1 MKNMH
6 TNNQRGAV
14 MMIALVML
22 LILTVLAIGS
32 MRGVALESRITG
44 NRAYTSQL
52 QDAADA
58 ALREAEFRFYGPGYL
73 QDKLE
78 HRAANCTKQNEIKA
92 NMANK
97 PCLLPIDTSNHADRL
112 ALSLDPIGFFKTGGA
127 GAGLLTHGTGADT
140 DTAGNNETLAWMP
153 YSGLDPDSDSE
164 PQYSAYWNTLL
175 IIAGADENEAL
186 NAEYGMVA
194 EGKGTYYYLI
204 NGQGDDI
211 TALQSTISNIYVGLN
226 N

>member
-44 NRAYTSQL
+44 TRAYTSQL

-112 ALSLDPIGFFKTGGA
+112 ALSLDPISFFTTGA
-127 GAGLLTHGTGADT
+127 GAGLLQHGTGAST
-140 DTAGNNETLAWMP
+140 DAAGNNETLAWMP
-153 YSGLDPDSDSE
+153 YTGLDPDSDSE

>member
-1 MKNMH
+1 MKAMNSS
-6 TNNQRGAV
+6 QRGAV

-22 LILTVLAIGS
+22 LILTVLAISS

-44 NRAYTSQL
+44 TRAYTSQL
-52 QDAADA
+52 MDSADA
-58 ALREAEFRFYGPGYL
+58 ALREAEFRFYGPGHL

-78 HRAANCTKQNEIKA
+78 HRAANCTKANKLKD

-97 PCLLPIDTSNHADRL
+97 PCLLPIDTSNHTDRL
-112 ALSLDPIGFFKTGGA
+112 ALSLDPLAFFETGA
-127 GAGLLTHGTGADT
+127 GAGLLDRDTGAGT
-140 DTAGNNETLAWMP
+140 DEAGNDETLAWMP
-153 YSGLDPDSDSE
+153 YSGQT
-164 PQYSAYWNTLL
+164 QYSAYWNTLL
-175 IIAGADENEAL
+175 IVAGADENEAL
-186 NAEYGMVA
+186 NPEYGMVA

-204 NGQGDDI
+204 NSQGADT

>member
-1 MKNMH
+1 MKHLNS
-6 TNNQRGAV
+6 NKQNGAV
-14 MMIALVML
+14 LMIALVML

-44 NRAYTSQL
+44 NRAHTSQL
-52 QDAADA
+52 QDAAGA

-78 HRAANCTKQNEIKA
+78 YRATNCTKQNELQN
-92 NMANK
+92 NMANR
-97 PCLLPIDTSNHADRL
+97 PCLLPIATTDQTGRL
-112 ALSLDPIGFFKTGGA
+112 ALTLDPIGYIEAEDLLDQNTGKD
-127 GAGLLTHGTGADT
+127 ADT
-140 DTAGNNETLAWMP
+140 ASNTATLAWMP
-153 YSGLDPDSDSE
+153 YIGLNSDSQSVAE
-164 PQYSAYWNTLL
+164 HNAYWNAML

-204 NGQGDDI
+204 NGQAGD
-211 TALQSTISNIYVGLN
+211 AFVLQSTISNIYVGLN

>member
-1 MKNMH
+1 MKTIH
-6 TNNQRGAV
+6 ANNQRGAV

-22 LILTVLAIGS
+22 LILTVLAISS
-32 MRGVALESRITG
+32 MRGVALETRITG
-44 NRAYTSQL
+44 TRAYTSQL
-52 QDAADA
+52 QDAADT

-78 HRAANCTKQNEIKA
+78 YRAANCTKQNKIKG

-97 PCLLPIDTSNHADRL
+97 PCLLPIDTSNHTDRL
-112 ALSLDPIGFFKTGGA
+112 ALSLDPIGFFKTGAGASLLDRNTGA
-127 GAGLLTHGTGADT
+127 GTDEAGDT
-140 DTAGNNETLAWMP
+140 ETLAWMP
-153 YSGLDPDSDSE
+153 YTGLDPNSESE
-164 PQYSAYWNTLL
+164 PLYSAYWNTLL